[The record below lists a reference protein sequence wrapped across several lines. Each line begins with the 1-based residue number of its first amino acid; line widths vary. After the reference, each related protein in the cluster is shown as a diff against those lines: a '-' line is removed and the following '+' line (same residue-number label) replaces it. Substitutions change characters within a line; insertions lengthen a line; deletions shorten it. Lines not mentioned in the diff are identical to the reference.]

1 MTCGLPVA
9 ICCELS
15 VCYLLV
21 KWIAEIQVGDSGLCC
36 VSCYACDIFS
46 SAIDFF
52 CCYLFDSFVCL
63 AYCCEFYCPKFYSTS
78 FFLILSPLPLQWD
91 TMNTKTEVPSA
102 ENQALPNSVE
112 LIYFIYSHARCELSC
127 LIQVVLY
134 SFLCDVRRAVEQP
147 FLRRNLTILKF

>member
-102 ENQALPNSVE
+102 ENQMLPMFLSPFRNDEPSMG
-112 LIYFIYSHARCELSC
+112 FIY
-127 LIQVVLY
+127 
-134 SFLCDVRRAVEQP
+134 
-147 FLRRNLTILKF
+147 T